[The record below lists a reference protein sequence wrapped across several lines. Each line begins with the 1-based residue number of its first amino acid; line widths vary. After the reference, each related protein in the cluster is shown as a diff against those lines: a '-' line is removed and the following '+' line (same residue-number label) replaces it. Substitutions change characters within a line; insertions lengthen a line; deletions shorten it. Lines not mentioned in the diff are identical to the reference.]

1 MKKKLV
7 MIISAILT
15 ISIGVV
21 TTVMPAFADSDI
33 NSSGELIFDDSNVEF
48 DSADIESLQS
58 QVERLSKGLSQEA
71 YVSENKGTLR
81 AGLNSKGIINYDS
94 GKVVFDSSDLVK
106 LADEIDNLDT
116 GYKYE
121 AVSALSK
128 IDTYLKADGT
138 IVHDKPDE
146 TISPENASKFTIAQI
161 CEGIMQ
167 SQSVAHLADR
177 NIVPASENNLS
188 KGCAAWVDGRLLIG
202 SGGDNEENYN
212 KGYEEGKASRPA
224 AAGYFLGTRS
234 KVESGRP
241 YYDIAELVPEVDYT
255 TLTTDNFIVCPCA
268 INSNTAKITK
278 YLSTASDV
286 TAYCTI
292 NEADILPNIRYNN
305 TLGRL
310 YVDIP
315 IISAKGGL
323 GTSGY
328 AKKVETTVRF
338 CAYLV
343 MGDIVEP

>member
-7 MIISAILT
+7 MIISAVLI
-15 ISIGVV
+15 ISIGVA
-21 TTVMPAFADSDI
+21 TAVMPAFADSDI
-33 NSSGELIFDDSNVEF
+33 NSSGELILEDSNVKF
-48 DSADIESLQS
+48 DSADIESLQT
-58 QVERLSKGLSQEA
+58 QVDMLSKGLPQEV

-81 AGLNSKGIINYDS
+81 DSLNSKGIINYDS

-121 AVSALSK
+121 AVSALNS
-128 IDTYLKADGT
+128 ISTYFKADGT
-138 IVHDKPDE
+138 IVHDNE
-146 TISPENASKFTIAQI
+146 GEMILPEYASKLTVAQI
-161 CEGIMQ
+161 CKGILK
-167 SQSVAHLADR
+167 SQSVDHLADR
-177 NIVPASENNLS
+177 DIVPASENSLS

-212 KGYEEGKASRPA
+212 KGYEEGKASKPA
-224 AAGYFLGTRS
+224 AACYFLGTSS

-241 YYDIAELVPEVDYT
+241 YYDIAEMVPEVDHT
-255 TLTTDNFIVCPCA
+255 TLTKENFIVCPCS
-268 INSNTAKITK
+268 INSNTAKSTK

-286 TAYCTI
+286 TSYCTI
-292 NEADILPNIRYNN
+292 YGADILPNIEYSE

-310 YVDIP
+310 YVEIP

-323 GTSGY
+323 YVSGY
-328 AKKVETTVRF
+328 AKTVETSLEF

-343 MGDIVEP
+343 VGDIVEP